1 MTFDWVKHMSFSVLA
16 ATFANN
22 ILPIILLSGA
32 GFALGKLLHIDPRS
46 LGRVVFYVFSP
57 VLIFDVLVQ
66 NQLRLTDAA
75 VVIVYALC
83 FIFVIGALTFVVGYF
98 LKLDRPALVAILI
111 TTMFANTGNYGLPL
125 VSFAFGEEAL
135 SYAGIYFITTTVLFY
150 TFGVF
155 LASLGHMSFREALV
169 GIFRIPM
176 MYAVV
181 LAILIN
187 ILNVDVP
194 TPISRAVDLAAGG
207 TIPLMLVLLGVQL
220 TQVEF
225 SGNQRAL
232 QLSVSL
238 RLVIAP
244 LLALLFASL
253 FGLQSISR
261 QASVTQASMP
271 SMVSATVLAAEYNLD
286 SKLVTAV
293 VFISTL
299 LSPFTL
305 TPLLVFLGQ

>member
-1 MTFDWVKHMSFSVLA
+1 MSFSILA
-16 ATFANN
+16 VTFANN

-66 NQLRLTDAA
+66 NQLELTEAA
-75 VVIVYALC
+75 VVIAFALC
-83 FIFVIGALTFVVGYF
+83 FILLIGALTFVLGYLF
-98 LKLDRPALVAILI
+98 KLERTALVAILI

-181 LAILIN
+181 LAVLIN
-187 ILNVDVP
+187 ILNIEVP
-194 TPISRAVDLAAGG
+194 IPVARAVDLAAGG

-225 SGNQRAL
+225 SGSQRAL

-238 RLVIAP
+238 RLIIAP
-244 LLALLFASL
+244 LMALLFAAL
-253 FGLQSISR
+253 FGLQGFSH

-286 SKLVTAV
+286 AKLVTAV

-305 TPLLVFLGQ
+305 TPLLVFLGR

>member
-305 TPLLVFLGQ
+305 TPLLVFLGR